1 MAFHF
6 NALFSFVPL
15 IYSRFKCYKAE
26 LVIFFVFYKNQ
37 FNEPT
42 KCQAHLKQFE
52 IASKHGPK
60 CINLNHSILF
70 VKISFEQLGTQ
81 EKLLPA
87 STIDDRTTHINKYAH
102 LCRFFLFT

>member
-1 MAFHF
+1 MLYFHSY
-6 NALFSFVPL
+6 LSFIL
-15 IYSRFKCYKAE
+15 G
-26 LVIFFVFYKNQ
+26 LNVIKPNLSFFFFYKNQ